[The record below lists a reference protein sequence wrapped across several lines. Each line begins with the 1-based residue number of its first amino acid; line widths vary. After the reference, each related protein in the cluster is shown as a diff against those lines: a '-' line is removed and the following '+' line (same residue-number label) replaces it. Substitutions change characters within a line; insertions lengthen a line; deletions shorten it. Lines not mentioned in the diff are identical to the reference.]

1 MEGVCRLL
9 CDNGDAVVCDV
20 CRGELLQIGVS
31 EACEGRDAEEVSCF
45 LKVGVW
51 EFGIEDGHQLVPLK
65 EDDLLGHR
73 LEGGSVVQRYSIAGV
88 AVSVRV
94 SEYGL
99 YALHVSND
107 GGVIEL
113 AV

>member
-1 MEGVCRLL
+1 MESVCRLL
-9 CDNGDAVVCDV
+9 RHNGDAVVCDV
-20 CRGELLQIGVS
+20 CGGEFLQVGVP
-31 EACEGRDAEEVSCF
+31 ETCKGGDAEEIPCF

-73 LEGGSVVQRYSIAGV
+73 LEGGSVVQRSPIAGV

-94 SEYGL
+94 SEYRL
-99 YALHVSND
+99 YPLYVSDD